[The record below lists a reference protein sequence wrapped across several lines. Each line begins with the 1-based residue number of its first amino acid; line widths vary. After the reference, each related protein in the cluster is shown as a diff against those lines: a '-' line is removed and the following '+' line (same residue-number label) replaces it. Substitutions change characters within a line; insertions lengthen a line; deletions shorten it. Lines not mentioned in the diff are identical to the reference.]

1 MNTEK
6 KPGNGYFA
14 VIDTETTWSNAVMSI
29 GVAIEVGKRNLVEHT
44 RQHLLRNQSAR

>member
-6 KPGNGYFA
+6 QGNSYFA

-29 GVAIEVGKRNLVEHT
+29 GVAIAESST
-44 RQHLLRNQSAR
+44 F